1 MFVNYLKALLKA
13 ALKILKAL
21 LKTILKILFKP
32 FKNIIPVNLKNIE
45 LWEANFKNCSL
56 LNCFLRNIIY
66 LKIQTYVW
74 WKEVKYEYTKKQ
86 LIHDTR

>member
-56 LNCFLRNIIY
+56 LNSFLRNYIFKNPTINHKGKMRNGMNPII
-66 LKIQTYVW
+66 
-74 WKEVKYEYTKKQ
+74 KK
-86 LIHDTR
+86 

>member
-32 FKNIIPVNLKNIE
+32 FKNIIPVNLKN
-45 LWEANFKNCSL
+45 KSL
-56 LNCFLRNIIY
+56 AIFSVLGKGQT
-66 LKIQTYVW
+66 LKEIMG
-74 WKEVKYEYTKKQ
+74 
-86 LIHDTR
+86 IAFS

>member
-1 MFVNYLKALLKA
+1 MFVNYLKVLLKA
-13 ALKILKAL
+13 TLKILKAL

-56 LNCFLRNIIY
+56 LNSFLRNIIY
-66 LKIQTYVW
+66 LKIQLLTI
-74 WKEVKYEYTKKQ
+74 KEK
-86 LIHDTR
+86 